1 MPSSKSC
8 TASTSLWSF
17 FTIASSTVVPL
28 IGIILVYQLDSFEPA
43 QMPIH
48 ELTQPSL
55 KAVKS
60 NGNILKGDVEFLGK
74 GQLHG
79 PEDIAYDSKTG
90 FLYTTC
96 DDGWIK
102 RVRLNDSVVE
112 NWINTGG
119 RPLGIVLGN
128 NNDFIVADAHKGLLK
143 VNEEGKIEL
152 LTNEAQGLKFK
163 YTNGVDIGEDGIIY
177 FSDASYKYDV
187 HETVWDIMEG
197 RPHGRLLCFDP
208 STNNTTVLLSELYF
222 SNGVALSPNQNFLI
236 FCETPLR
243 RCRKY
248 YIKGNKKGQ
257 IEDFVNHLPGLP
269 DNIHYDGNGHFWI
282 GLSSE
287 KSRYMDIAFKYPMLR
302 KLAGIVM
309 KWIGPIHMASNAGVF
324 VVDLEGNPFAHYS
337 DPELKFI
344 SSGVM
349 IQNHLYL
356 GLIFSPYL
364 IRLNLD
370 NLALV

>member
-1 MPSSKSC
+1 MPPSKSC
-8 TASTSLWSF
+8 SANTSSWSL
-17 FTIASSTVVPL
+17 FTIAFSTLIPL
-28 IGIILVYQLDSFEPA
+28 MGILLVYQLDSFDPA
-43 QMPIH
+43 PMPIH
-48 ELTQPSL
+48 VLAQAPLEAS
-55 KAVKS
+55 KS

-74 GQLHG
+74 GQLQG
-79 PEDIAYDSKTG
+79 PEDIAYDGKTG
-90 FLYTTC
+90 FIYTTC
-96 DDGWIK
+96 EDGWIK

-112 NWINTGG
+112 NWVNTGG

-128 NNDFIVADAHKGLLK
+128 NNVFIVADAYKGLLK

-257 IEDFVNHLPGLP
+257 IEEFVNNLPGLP

-287 KSRYMDIAFKYPMLR
+287 KSRYMDIAFKYPKLR

-324 VVDLEGNPFAHYS
+324 VVDLEGNPIAHYS
-337 DPELKFI
+337 DPGLKFI
-344 SSGVM
+344 SSAVM

-356 GLIFSPYL
+356 GLIFSPYIL
-364 IRLNLD
+364 RLNLD
-370 NLALV
+370 LSQSR